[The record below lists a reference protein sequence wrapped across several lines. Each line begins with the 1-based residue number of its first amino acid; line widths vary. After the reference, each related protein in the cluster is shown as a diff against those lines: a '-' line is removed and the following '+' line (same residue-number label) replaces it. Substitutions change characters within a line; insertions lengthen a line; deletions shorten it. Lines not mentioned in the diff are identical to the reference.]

1 MKWIDWVEKNR
12 QKLTIRNYEDET
24 LSHVSFDAG
33 KHNAI
38 DRAWEFI
45 TQHFHPSSIK
55 NDGQVNW
62 GIDGFNEEQFRK
74 FMEE

>member
-1 MKWIDWVEKNR
+1 MKWTDWVGIRR

-24 LSHVSFDAG
+24 LSKVSFDAG
-33 KHNAI
+33 KHDAV
-38 DRAWEFI
+38 DRAWKFI
-45 TQHFHPSSIK
+45 TQHFHPASMK

-62 GIDGFNEEQFRK
+62 GIDGFTEEQFRK